1 MSRARKL
8 ALIGALAVV
17 CAADTVEAADLS
29 PAASVHE
36 LKKKKMKM
44 NEPMETGMMKKGM
57 MKGDVKKAAD
67 QKDRTLQPMMEQQEK
82 TMPAA
87 PRKP

>member
-1 MSRARKL
+1 MSHARNL

-17 CAADTVEAADLS
+17 CAADTVDAADLS

-36 LKKKKMKM
+36 LKKKMKM
-44 NEPMETGMMKKGM
+44 DEPMETGMMKKGM

-67 QKDRTLQPMMEQQEK
+67 QKDRALQPMMEQEEK